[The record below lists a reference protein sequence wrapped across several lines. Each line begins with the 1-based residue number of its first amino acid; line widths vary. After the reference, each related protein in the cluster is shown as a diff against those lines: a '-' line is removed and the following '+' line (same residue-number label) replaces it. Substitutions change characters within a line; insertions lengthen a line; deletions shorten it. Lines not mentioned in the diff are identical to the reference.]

1 VTDEALSNMIVL
13 EAKETFVK
21 DLEAFLTTFV
31 ARCRGEEGCLKYDC
45 FQSFEKPSRFMLV
58 MEWSEERSLQRHFE
72 SEHVRE
78 FFDRVG
84 KEWLLASPEQDYRNF
99 SHREGEFSDDEIP
112 LA

>member
-1 VTDEALSNMIVL
+1 MAIPSLPLSRTPTDTGSSFWGPRANAVADEALSNMIVL

-21 DLEAFLTTFV
+21 DLEVFLTTFV

-84 KEWLLASPEQDYRNF
+84 K
-99 SHREGEFSDDEIP
+99 
-112 LA
+112 